1 MRTKC
6 VALVLVCVGLV
17 RSAHAQPAAQPLSI
31 LDVPFI
37 SQSEALCGGAAAA
50 MILRYWG
57 ERGLDAESFAHLV
70 DRSAGGIRTTR
81 LVDDLRQ
88 RGWNAMAVDG
98 RQEFIDAELA
108 RGRPVL
114 TLIEDRPGTFHYV
127 VIVAATPQAIVF
139 HDPARA
145 PLRVMERERFERR
158 WSPAGRWM
166 AIVVPGEPARASE
179 PRPLAEVPEGTSC
192 SSLMTSGVQYA
203 QAGNLDA
210 AERNLTAALS
220 CGGAGAL
227 RELAGLRLLQRRW
240 PEVTELASA
249 TLAIDPMDA
258 YAWQLLATSRFVQ
271 DDPVGALDA
280 WNRIQQ
286 PHVDL
291 VAVGGLTHTRQ
302 RVVER
307 LLAVPSQALLT
318 PSLFDLSARRLKELP
333 SASGTRLE
341 FVPRSGLAELRAHV
355 VERPLVPTDPW
366 SYAAIGLVASARN
379 EIGLTTGALT
389 GGGERI
395 SAGWRFWPGRPGV
408 NVEVIAPAR
417 WGGVWGV
424 DAFGERQPFSDDLFP
439 VSRRAGAGM
448 TMSNWVRRWVR
459 MSTRVGVDAWD
470 DYGKYG
476 VASAGL
482 RLVSARDRV
491 MLGVDG
497 SSWLGEKSF
506 GSVGVSLRLRS
517 SDRHE
522 GRVFLARGG
531 GASTTGATPPD
542 LWFAGD
548 TGTVRTALL
557 RAHPIVEDGELQS
570 NRLGRQIA
578 YLSGEARQWW
588 SVRSAI
594 HIGAAL
600 FVDAA
605 RVGRQPAGGM
615 RDDVDVGGGLRIG
628 LPGLEGVFRL
638 DVGKGLRDG
647 ATAFSFVYEL

>member
-1 MRTKC
+1 M
-6 VALVLVCVGLV
+6 GQ
-17 RSAHAQPAAQPLSI
+17 AHAQPAPEPLSI

-88 RGWNAMAVDG
+88 RGWSAVAVDG
-98 RQEFIDAELA
+98 REELIDAELA

-127 VIVAATPQAIVF
+127 VIVAATHQAIVF

-145 PLRVMERERFERR
+145 PFRVMERERFARR

-166 AIVVPGEPARASE
+166 AVVVPAEPSRTSE
-179 PRPLAEVPEGTSC
+179 PPPVAELAEGASC
-192 SSLMTSGVQYA
+192 SSLMTSGVQSA

-210 AERNLTAALS
+210 AERNLTGALS
-220 CGGAGAL
+220 CGGSAAL

-271 DDPVGALDA
+271 DDPVGALEA
-280 WNRIQQ
+280 WNRIKQ

-318 PSLFDLSARRLKELP
+318 PGLFDLSARRLKELP

-366 SYAAIGLVASARN
+366 SYAAIGLVALARN
-379 EIGLTTGALT
+379 EVGLTTGALT

-408 NVEVIAPAR
+408 NVEAIAPAR

-424 DAFGERQPFSDDLFP
+424 DAFGERQPFSEDRFP
-439 VSRRAGAGM
+439 ISRRAGAGM
-448 TMSNWVRRWVR
+448 TMSNWIKPWAR
-459 MSTRVGVDAWD
+459 MSARVGVDAWD

-476 VASAGL
+476 IASAGL
-482 RLVSARDRV
+482 RLVSTRDR
-491 MLGVDG
+491 MTLRVDG
-497 SSWLGEKSF
+497 SSWLGEQSF
-506 GSVGVSLRLRS
+506 GSVGASLRLRS

-522 GRVFLARGG
+522 GRVFLAHAG
-531 GASTTGATPPD
+531 GASTTSATPPD

-548 TGTVRTALL
+548 TGTVRPALL
-557 RAHPIVEDGELQS
+557 RAHPIVDDGELQS
-570 NRLGRQIA
+570 DRLGRQIA

-588 SVRSAI
+588 SVRSTI
-594 HIGAAL
+594 HIGAAA
-600 FVDAA
+600 FADAA
-605 RVGRQPAGGM
+605 RVGRRAAADT

-628 LPGLEGVFRL
+628 LPGMEGVFRL

-647 ATAFSFVYEL
+647 ATAFSFVYEP